1 MLHKISIKDTY
12 ISLSLVIII
21 GLGLSLTAFVYVNRW
36 EAKQAIEIHQKQHD
50 YVRVLQ
56 QTFITLE
63 NILNS
68 IRGLYH
74 VHNYFNQQN
83 FTKFVKSDLLN
94 NSGIQALE
102 WVSVTTEIESIFWEL
117 SPLNKRQKVEQKDI
131 YYPVKFTESKNN
143 YINRLDYDI
152 GSNNILKQALETA
165 RDSGQ
170 FTASGAVE
178 ILTDTGKTLG
188 LNVFI
193 PVYRNNDSSPLTVA
207 ERRHDIIGFA
217 IGVFSLNS
225 LAENVLRIR
234 KQRTNAV
241 LQIFDKTT
249 NATIPQLYSPAWYQT
264 SIYDPTKELWQED
277 LDIGGRLWQIT
288 FSKISDT
295 PFHQTW
301 YAWIVLGM
309 GFLFTLGLS
318 RYIYVI
324 LVQFQWADKLVSK
337 RTQSLFSANQALN
350 KEIKVREQMTK
361 DLYVSRQRF
370 QAVFAEAAIG
380 ILQTS
385 LTGEVLDSNRAAHAL
400 FRYHEQELKHKYLKD
415 LVHPDDIHKDQFI
428 LEKMLAGK
436 YNSYQINKR
445 YICKNGTII
454 WTNQS
459 SSIARDST
467 RSFIINMIEDITE
480 RKYAEEARREAEKK
494 YRDIFENAIE
504 GIFQCSPNGHYLS
517 VNPAFVRIF
526 GYESAEQVYTENN
539 NTKQQI
545 YVDPERYSE
554 FLTLSETRSNL
565 SDFEYQACC
574 KTGRVIW
581 VNETI
586 RIVRGDDNKI
596 CYYEGMVEDITER
609 KLNEEK
615 LRHDATHDQLTG
627 LLNRAAFTT
636 ILTKTLT
643 NLITNKEISF
653 AVLFVDLD
661 RFKIVNDSLGHFV
674 GDQLL
679 SELSQ
684 RLKNAIYDDDIV
696 ARFGGDEFA
705 IMLMNI
711 TNFNSL
717 KKRVEIIQAQ
727 LCKPY
732 TLKNENFSTTASIGI
747 SLSDLKYTN
756 AGDMLRDADTA
767 MYEAKNQGRGK
778 FLIFQPGMRTKVVNM
793 LRMETDLRKALE
805 REEFR
810 LYYQPIISL
819 ENRNTVGLE
828 ALIRWIHPEK
838 GLIPPDD
845 FIPLAEES
853 GLIEELGLWVFE
865 TACAQLKCWQTQ
877 FKHHANL
884 GMNINVSPIQFKQP
898 RLVRQIQDIIEKSDI
913 KGPTCRVEITETA
926 MMQDPEKALSLL
938 NELKNLEVLLYI
950 DDFGTGYSSLSYLQ
964 KFPID
969 ALKID
974 KSFTQEIDISSKS
987 AQIIYAVIA
996 LGQAFNLNIVA
1007 EGVENKTQASMLKT
1021 AQCNHVQ
1028 GYLFSRPQT
1037 VESLEDFLKIELHDS
1052 ISPMCDL
1059 EVIN

>member
-12 ISLSLVIII
+12 ISLFLVIII
-21 GLGLSLTAFVYVNRW
+21 GLGLSLTAFVYVNQW

-83 FTKFVKSDLLN
+83 FTKFVKSDLLTH
-94 NSGIQALE
+94 SGIKALE
-102 WVSVTTEIESIFWEL
+102 WVSVTTENESTFWKL
-117 SPLNKRQKVEQKDI
+117 SPLNKRQAVEQKDI

-152 GSNNILKQALETA
+152 NSNKILKQALETA

-170 FTASGAVE
+170 FTASGAIE

-193 PVYRNNDSSPLTVA
+193 PVYRNNDSSHSTVA

-217 IGVFSLNS
+217 IGVVSLNS

-241 LQIFDKTT
+241 LQIFDKTS
-249 NATIPQLYSPAWYQT
+249 NASIPKLYSPTWYQT
-264 SIYDPTKELWQED
+264 STYDPTKELWQD
-277 LDIGGRLWQIT
+277 YLDIGGRLWQIT
-288 FSKISDT
+288 FSKTSEA

-324 LVQFQWADKLVSK
+324 LIQFQWADKLVSK
-337 RTQSLFSANQALN
+337 RTQSLYSANQALN
-350 KEIKVREQMTK
+350 KEIEVREQMTK

-370 QAVFAEAAIG
+370 QAIFDKAAIG

-385 LTGEVLDSNRAAHAL
+385 LTGEVLDSNRASQTL
-400 FRYHEQELKHKYLKD
+400 FRYHEQELKRKYLKD
-415 LVHPDDIHKDQFI
+415 LVHPDDIHEDQFM

-436 YNSYQINKR
+436 YDSYQINKR

-459 SSIARDST
+459 SSIARDT
-467 RSFIINMIEDITE
+467 TQSFIINMIEDITE
-480 RKYAEEARREAEKK
+480 RKSAEEARREAEKK
-494 YRDIFENAIE
+494 YRDIFENSIE
-504 GIFQCSPNGHYLS
+504 GIFQCSPNGNYLS

-526 GYESAEQVYTENN
+526 GYESAEQ
-539 NTKQQI
+539 I
-545 YVDPERYSE
+545 YAETNDNRMYVSSERYSE
-554 FLTLSETRSNL
+554 FLTLLETRSNL
-565 SDFEYQACC
+565 SDFEYQANC

-586 RIVRGDDNKI
+586 RVVRDDDRKI

-615 LRHDATHDQLTG
+615 LQHDATHDQLTG
-627 LLNRAAFTT
+627 LLNRAAFTK

-643 NLITNKEISF
+643 NLIATKNVSF

-679 SELSQ
+679 TELSQ
-684 RLKNAIYDDDIV
+684 RLQNAIHSDDIV

-705 IMLMNI
+705 IMLMDI
-711 TNFNSL
+711 VNFESL
-717 KKRVEIIQAQ
+717 KKRVEIIQTQ

-732 TLKNENFSTTASIGI
+732 TLKNETFSTTASIGI
-747 SLSDLKYTN
+747 SLSNLKYNN

-778 FLIFQPGMRTKVVNM
+778 FLIFQPGMRTKVINM
-793 LRMETDLRKALE
+793 LRMETDLRKALD

-828 ALIRWIHPEK
+828 ALVRWIHPEK
-838 GLIPPDD
+838 GLIPPDA

-865 TACAQLKCWQTQ
+865 TACKQLKYWQTQ
-877 FKHHANL
+877 FQHHANL

-898 RLVRQIQDIIEKSDI
+898 RLVRQIQDIIEKNDI

-926 MMQDPEKALSLL
+926 MMQDPEKALTLL

-974 KSFTQEIDISSKS
+974 KSFIQEIDISSKS

-1021 AQCNHVQ
+1021 AKCNHVQ

-1037 VESLEDFLKIELHDS
+1037 VESLEDFLKIEEHES
-1052 ISPMCDL
+1052 INSIAAL
-1059 EVIN
+1059 SV

>member
-1 MLHKISIKDTY
+1 MLHKISIKNTY
-12 ISLSLVIII
+12 FSLLLVTVI
-21 GLGLSLTAFVYVNRW
+21 GLGLSVTAFFYVKQW
-36 EAKQAIEIHQKQHD
+36 EAKQAIEIHKKQHD

-68 IRGLYH
+68 ITGLYH
-74 VHNYFNQQN
+74 VHSYINQEN
-83 FTKFVKSDLLN
+83 FTKFAKSDLLN
-94 NSGIQALE
+94 HSGIQALE
-102 WVSVTTEIESIFWEL
+102 WVSVTPTSENLFWEL
-117 SPLNKRQKVEQKDI
+117 SPLNKRQSVGQRNV
-131 YYPVKFTESKNN
+131 YYPVQFNESKNN
-143 YINRLDYDI
+143 YISRLGYDI
-152 GSNNILKQALETA
+152 GSNAILKRALETA

-170 FTASGAVE
+170 FTASGVIE

-188 LNVFI
+188 LNVFM
-193 PVYRNNDSSPLTVA
+193 PVYKDNNPSNFSIE
-207 ERRHDIIGFA
+207 ERRHNIIGFT
-217 IGVFSLNS
+217 IGVLSLNN
-225 LAENVLRIR
+225 LAEEILRIR
-234 KQRTNAV
+234 KQRANVV
-241 LQIFDKTT
+241 LQIFDKTPDAKVQT
-249 NATIPQLYSPAWYQT
+249 LYSPTWYKTQP
-264 SIYDPTKELWQED
+264 YDPTKELWQD
-277 LDIGGRLWQIT
+277 YLDIGGRLWQIT
-288 FSKISDT
+288 FSKISDA

-309 GFLFTLGLS
+309 GLLFTSGLL

-324 LVQFQWADKLVSK
+324 LVQFQWADKLVAK
-337 RTQSLFSANQALN
+337 RTQSLYSANQALN

-370 QAVFAEAAIG
+370 QAIFDEAAIG

-385 LTGEVLDSNRAAHAL
+385 LTGDILDSNRASRVL
-400 FRYHEQELKHKYLKD
+400 FRYREQELNHKCLKD
-415 LVHPDDIHKDQFI
+415 LIHPDDASKDQFM

-436 YNSYQINKR
+436 YDSYQISKR

-454 WTNQS
+454 WANQS
-459 SSIARDST
+459 SSIARDANQ
-467 RSFIINMIEDITE
+467 SFIINMIEDITE

-504 GIFQCSPNGHYLS
+504 GIFQCNPKGHYLS

-526 GYESAEQVYTENN
+526 GYESAEQVYTE
-539 NTKQQI
+539 TDDSRKHI
-545 YVDPERYSE
+545 YVDSKRYLE
-554 FLTLSETRSNL
+554 FLDLLETRSNL

-574 KTGRVIW
+574 KNGRVIW

-586 RIVRGDDNKI
+586 RVVRDEGKI
-596 CYYEGMVEDITER
+596 RYYEGIVEDITER

-627 LLNRAAFTT
+627 LLNRAAFTNL
-636 ILTKTLT
+636 LTKELVNLT
-643 NLITNKEISF
+643 ATKKTSF

-679 SELSQ
+679 TELAQ
-684 RLKNAIYDDDIV
+684 RLQKTIDKNDIV
-696 ARFGGDEFA
+696 ARFGGDEFSILLKDIA
-705 IMLMNI
+705 NHQ
-711 TNFNSL
+711 SL
-717 KKRVEIIQAQ
+717 KQRVNILQAQ

-747 SLSDLKYTN
+747 SLSDLKYNN
-756 AGDMLRDADTA
+756 ADDMLRDADTA
-767 MYEAKNQGRGK
+767 MYEAKKQGRGK
-778 FLIFQPGMRTKVVNM
+778 FLIFQSGMRDKVVNM
-793 LRMETDLRKALE
+793 LRMEADLRKALD

-819 ENRNTVGLE
+819 ENCNTVGLE

-838 GLIPPDD
+838 GLIPPDN

-865 TACAQLKCWQTQ
+865 TACTQLKRWQTQ
-877 FKHHANL
+877 FQHHTNL

-898 RLVRQIQDIIEKSDI
+898 RLVRQIQDIIENSGI

-926 MMQDPEKALSLL
+926 MMQDPEKALKLL
-938 NELKNLEVLLYI
+938 NDLKSLEILLYI

-974 KSFTQEIDISSKS
+974 KSFIQEIDISSKS

-996 LGQAFNLNIVA
+996 LGKAFDLRIVA
-1007 EGVENKTQASMLKT
+1007 EGVENELQASMLKT
-1021 AQCNHVQ
+1021 AKCNHVQ
-1028 GYLFSRPQT
+1028 GYLFSKPQT
-1037 VESLEDFLKIELHDS
+1037 VESLEKFLSIETHNLIDTE
-1052 ISPMCDL
+1052 C
-1059 EVIN
+1059 VVA

>member
-1 MLHKISIKDTY
+1 MLYKISIKNTY
-12 ISLSLVIII
+12 ISLFLVIII
-21 GLGLSLTAFVYVNRW
+21 GLGLSLTTFVYVNKW
-36 EAKQAIEIHQKQHD
+36 EAKQAIEIHKKQHD
-50 YVRVLQ
+50 YVRILQ

-83 FTKFVKSDLLN
+83 FTKFVKNDLLTH
-94 NSGIQALE
+94 SGIKALE
-102 WVSVTTEIESIFWEL
+102 WVLVTTEKESIFWEL
-117 SPLNKRQKVEQKDI
+117 SPLNKRQAVEQKDI

-143 YINRLDYDI
+143 YINRLNYDI
-152 GSNNILKQALETA
+152 GSNKILKQALETA

-170 FTASGAVE
+170 FTASGAIE
-178 ILTDTGKTLG
+178 ILTNTGKTLG

-193 PVYRNNDSSPLTVA
+193 PVYKNNDSSHSTVA
-207 ERRHDIIGFA
+207 ERQHDIIGFA
-217 IGVFSLNS
+217 IGVVSLNS

-234 KQRTNAV
+234 KQRTSAV
-241 LQIFDKTT
+241 LQIFDKTA
-249 NATIPQLYSPAWYQT
+249 NASIPKLYSPIWYKT
-264 SIYDPTKELWQED
+264 SNYDPSKELWQD
-277 LDIGGRLWQIT
+277 YLDIGGRLWQIT
-288 FSKISDT
+288 FSKTSEA
-295 PFHQTW
+295 PFHKTW

-337 RTQSLFSANQALN
+337 RTQSLYSANQALN
-350 KEIKVREQMTK
+350 KEIKIREQMTK

-385 LTGEVLDSNRAAHAL
+385 LTGKILDSNRASQAL

-415 LVHPDDIHKDQFI
+415 LVHPDDVHEDQFM

-436 YNSYQINKR
+436 YDSYQVNKR

-459 SSIARDST
+459 SSIARNT
-467 RSFIINMIEDITE
+467 TQSFIINMIEDITE
-480 RKYAEEARREAEKK
+480 RKSAEEARREAEKK
-494 YRDIFENAIE
+494 YRDIFENSIE
-504 GIFQCSPNGHYLS
+504 GIFQCSPSGHYLS

-526 GYESAEQVYTENN
+526 GYESAEQVYAETNEN
-539 NTKQQI
+539 KM
-545 YVDPERYSE
+545 YVDPKRYSE
-554 FLTLSETRSNL
+554 FLTLLETRSNL
-565 SDFEYQACC
+565 SDFEYQANC
-574 KTGRVIW
+574 KTGRIIW
-581 VNETI
+581 VNKTI
-586 RIVRGDDNKI
+586 RVVRDNDRKI

-615 LRHDATHDQLTG
+615 LRYDATHDQLTG
-627 LLNRAAFTT
+627 LLNRAAFTK
-636 ILTKTLT
+636 ILTKNLT
-643 NLITNKEISF
+643 NLIATKDISF

-661 RFKIVNDSLGHFV
+661 RFKIVNDSLGHFI

-684 RLKNAIYDDDIV
+684 RLQNAINDDDIV

-711 TNFNSL
+711 VNYESL
-717 KKRVEIIQAQ
+717 KKRVEIIQTQ

-732 TLKNENFSTTASIGI
+732 TLKNEIFTTTASIGI
-747 SLSDLKYTN
+747 SLSNLKYNN

-778 FLIFQPGMRTKVVNM
+778 FLIFHPGMRTKVINM
-793 LRMETDLRKALE
+793 LKMETDLRKALD
-805 REEFR
+805 REEFH

-838 GLIPPDD
+838 GLIPPDA

-865 TACAQLKCWQTQ
+865 TACNQLKRWQTQ
-877 FKHHANL
+877 FQHHANL

-898 RLVRQIQDIIEKSDI
+898 RLVRQIQDIIEKNDI

-926 MMQDPEKALSLL
+926 MMQDPEKALALL

-974 KSFTQEIDISSKS
+974 KSFIQEIDISSKS

-996 LGQAFNLNIVA
+996 LGKAFNLNIVA

-1021 AQCNHVQ
+1021 AKCNHVQ
-1028 GYLFSRPQT
+1028 GYLFSRPKT
-1037 VESLEDFLKIELHDS
+1037 VESLEDFLKIEEHES
-1052 ISPMCDL
+1052 ITS
-1059 EVIN
+1059 IA

>member
-12 ISLSLVIII
+12 ISLFLVIII
-21 GLGLSLTAFVYVNRW
+21 GLGLSLTAFVYAKRW
-36 EAKQAIEIHQKQHD
+36 EAKQAVEIHQKQHD

-74 VHNYFNQQN
+74 VHNHLNQQN
-83 FTKFVKSDLLN
+83 FTKFVKSDLLTH
-94 NSGIQALE
+94 SGIKALE
-102 WVSVTTEIESIFWEL
+102 WVAVTTELKNTFWEL
-117 SPLNKRQKVEQKDI
+117 SPLNKRQLAEQRDI
-131 YYPVKFTESKNN
+131 YYPVRFTESKNN
-143 YINRLDYDI
+143 YINRLDYDV

-170 FTASGAVE
+170 FTASGAIE

-193 PVYRNNDSSPLTVA
+193 PVYKNNNTSHSTVA

-217 IGVFSLNS
+217 IGVFSLDS

-234 KQRTNAV
+234 KQRTTAV

-249 NATIPQLYSPAWYQT
+249 NAKIQKLYSPAWYQVST
-264 SIYDPTKELWQED
+264 YDPTKELWQD
-277 LDIGGRLWQIT
+277 YLDIGGRLWQIT
-288 FSKISDT
+288 FSKISDA

-324 LVQFQWADKLVSK
+324 LIQFQWADTLVSK
-337 RTQSLFSANQALN
+337 RTQSLYSANQALN

-361 DLYVSRQRF
+361 DLYDSRQRF
-370 QAVFAEAAIG
+370 QAIFAEAAIG

-385 LTGEVLDSNRAAHAL
+385 LIGEVLDSNRASQAL
-400 FRYHEQELKHKYLKD
+400 FRYNEKELKRKYLKD
-415 LVHPDDIHKDQFI
+415 LVHPDDIHKDQFM

-436 YNSYQINKR
+436 YDSYQINKR

-459 SSIARDST
+459 SSIARDAT
-467 RSFIINMIEDITE
+467 QSFIINMIEDITE

-504 GIFQCSPNGHYLS
+504 GIFQCNPNGHYLS
-517 VNPAFVRIF
+517 VNPAFIRIF
-526 GYESAEQVYTENN
+526 GYDSAEQVYTEDCDS
-539 NTKQQI
+539 KQQI

-554 FLTLSETRSNL
+554 FLTLLETRNNL
-565 SDFEYQACC
+565 SDFEYQARC

-586 RIVRGDDNKI
+586 RVVRDDDGKI
-596 CYYEGMVEDITER
+596 CYYEGMVEDISER

-627 LLNRAAFTT
+627 LLNRAAFTK
-636 ILTKTLT
+636 ILTKILT
-643 NLITNKEISF
+643 KSPATKRISF

-679 SELSQ
+679 RELAK
-684 RLKNAIYDDDIV
+684 RLKNAIYNDDVV

-705 IMLMNI
+705 IMLMDMV
-711 TNFNSL
+711 NFDSL
-717 KKRVEIIQAQ
+717 RKRIEIIQAQ

-732 TLKNENFSTTASIGI
+732 TLKNETFSTTASIGI
-747 SLSDLKYTN
+747 SLSDLKYNN
-756 AGDMLRDADTA
+756 ADDMLRDADTA
-767 MYEAKNQGRGK
+767 MYEAKKQGRGK
-778 FLIFQPGMRTKVVNM
+778 FLIFQSGMRTKVINM
-793 LRMETDLRKALE
+793 LRMEADLRKALE

-819 ENRNTVGLE
+819 ENQSTVGLE

-838 GLIPPDD
+838 GLIPPDA

-853 GLIEELGLWVFE
+853 GLIEELGLWVFD
-865 TACAQLKCWQTQ
+865 TACTQLKRWQNQ
-877 FKHHANL
+877 FRHHENL

-913 KGPTCRVEITETA
+913 KGATCRVEITETA
-926 MMQDPEKALSLL
+926 MMQEPEKALALL

-974 KSFTQEIDISSKS
+974 KSFIQEIDISSKS

-996 LGQAFNLNIVA
+996 LGKAFNLNIVA
-1007 EGVENKTQASMLKT
+1007 EGVENKIQASMLKT
-1021 AQCNHVQ
+1021 AHCNHVQ

-1037 VESLEDFLKIELHDS
+1037 VEAIEEFLTIKVHES
-1052 ISPMCDL
+1052 INPVCN
-1059 EVIN
+1059 INLV